1 MRVVCIVQ
9 ARLGS
14 SRLPGK
20 VLKKIENTPVMHIL
34 LKRLEH
40 SKNIDQIVV
49 ATPDTVKDKPL
60 HDFLENI
67 NYEFV
72 KGNESNVLN
81 RFAKASKKY
90 NADVVVRITGDC
102 PLVDPELV
110 DFMIEQFKLKML
122 II

>member
-20 VLKKIENTPVMHIL
+20 VLKKLRIPVMHIL

-72 KGNESNVLN
+72 KGMSQM
-81 RFAKASKKY
+81 S
-90 NADVVVRITGDC
+90 
-102 PLVDPELV
+102 
-110 DFMIEQFKLKML
+110 
-122 II
+122 